1 MKKWNKETLLR
12 TSVLA
17 GFVAAGAATAPA
29 IAQED
34 EGAAQR
40 DTIQVTGSRI
50 ARADFTSNS
59 PIATVDAA
67 QFELTGTVNV
77 ESLMNT
83 LPQTIPGFDRTSN
96 NPGNGTATVDLRGL
110 GSTRTLVLVD
120 GARLVP
126 SNTAGTVDLNN
137 IPPALIERV
146 EVVTG
151 GASAVYGSDAIA
163 GVVNF
168 IMRRDFEGVDARA
181 GYQFTQSGDADIY
194 SLSLTLGS
202 NTSDGRGNAT
212 LHLGW
217 NQRQALFH
225 GDREFSE
232 IALLEDGAGGT
243 FAGGS
248 PLAAPGVLVSGNFI
262 GTDASPNGLVI
273 FNDDGTIRPFVA
285 AGEPNDFY
293 NYAPTNFLQLPQDR
307 FQSFASARYEVNRHL
322 EVYGNAYF
330 TLSRVDQQLAHTPF
344 LQVLQFTLDG
354 NPFIAPSAQQA
365 ISDAVGDG
373 VDTNGNGI
381 DDTATVQIRR
391 RQLETG
397 PRQSLDSRF
406 MFQFEAGVR
415 GELFGNWTY
424 DASYVEGRLT
434 NSAEQVGNNSRA
446 RLQQGLLLDLTDPA
460 NPRCQ
465 DTSGGCVPVNIFGEN
480 KMSAEAAEFVSVR
493 VNSAFERHQRVL
505 AANIAGDTAGGFEL
519 PGGPIG
525 LAFGIEY
532 QEQFADFRPSDAL
545 ARGDILG
552 FNASAP
558 QGGSYDALGIYG
570 EFYAPILQGHQFAEI
585 LAIEGAVRQTN
596 YSTVGDVT
604 AWKIAGEWAPIP
616 DVRFRASYNTAVRAP
631 SIGELF
637 APQNEGFPSAQ
648 DPCSAAGGA
657 DPADNTSF
665 LFNTCVATGVAPG
678 NFGSPALNAPA
689 GQVRGIFGGNPN
701 LQEEE
706 AETFTFGVIFTP
718 QMVPGLTVAVD
729 YFDIEITNRIASF
742 GGGVANV
749 LNTCYGDQTLGGAGS
764 AFCDIVNRRPDGTIE
779 NVLILSQNIA
789 ESQLRGIDVAA
800 DYSIDTDFG
809 LFSFAYN
816 GTYTER
822 NSIVPFPGAN
832 TIECA
837 NAFGQVCGTPDP
849 RYRHRATLGWSHFGN
864 LNAQLAW
871 RYVGSSKDDQ
881 NDPTAFAVTRIGAH
895 NYFDGSVS
903 WDLTD
908 NYNLTFGINNI
919 LDESPPILGENAEQA
934 NTFPSMYDVFGRTFH
949 IAARARF

>member
-1 MKKWNKETLLR
+1 MQTKQIKAWAMASTLL
-12 TSVLA
+12 A
-17 GFVAAGAATAPA
+17 GLGAAAPA
-29 IAQED
+29 LAQE
-34 EGAAQR
+34 EEAVETR
-40 DTIQVTGSRI
+40 DTVVVTGSRI
-50 ARADFTSNS
+50 ARADFVSNS
-59 PIATVDAA
+59 PITTVDAA
-67 QFELTGTVNV
+67 QFELTGTINV
-77 ESLMNT
+77 ENMMNT
-83 LPQTIPGFDRTSN
+83 LPQTVPGFDRTSN

-168 IMRRDFEGVDARA
+168 IMKRDFEGVDARA
-181 GYQFTQSGDADIY
+181 GYQFTQDGDSDVY
-194 SLSLTLGS
+194 SLGLTFGT
-202 NTSDGRGNAT
+202 NMDNGRGNAV
-212 LHLGW
+212 LHLAW
-217 NQRQALFH
+217 NQRQALMH

-232 IALLEDGAGGT
+232 VALLEDGAGGL
-243 FAGGS
+243 FPGGS
-248 PLAAPGVLVSGNFI
+248 SLAAPGVLVSGNFI
-262 GTDASPNGLVI
+262 GTGASPNGLVI

-285 AGEPNDFY
+285 SGEPNDFY

-307 FQSFASARYEVNRHL
+307 FQSYASARYEVNRHV

-330 TLSRVDQQLAHTPF
+330 TLSRVDQQLADTPF

-354 NPFIAPSAQQA
+354 NPFIAPSAQQS

-373 VDTNGNGI
+373 VDTSGNGI

-415 GELFGNWTY
+415 GDLLGNWRY

-446 RLQQGLLLDLTDPA
+446 RLQQGLLLDLTDPT
-460 NPRCQ
+460 NPQCQ
-465 DTSGGCVPVNIFGEN
+465 DPSGGCVPVNIFGEN
-480 KMSAEAAEFVSVR
+480 KMSADAATFVSVR

-505 AANIAGDTAGGFEL
+505 AFNIMGDTSGAFEL

-525 LAFGIEY
+525 AAFGMEY

-570 EFYAPILQGHQFAEI
+570 EFYAPILSGHEFAEI
-585 LAIEGAVRQTN
+585 LAIEGAIRQTN
-596 YSTVGDVT
+596 YSTVGNT
-604 AWKIAGEWAPIP
+604 LTWKIGGEWAPIP
-616 DVRFRASYNTAVRAP
+616 DIRFRTSFNTAIRAP
-631 SIGELF
+631 SVGELF

-657 DPADNTSF
+657 DPTDNTSF
-665 LFNTCVATGVAPG
+665 LFNTCMATGVAPG
-678 NFGSPALNAPA
+678 DFGSPALNAPA
-689 GQVRGIFGGNPN
+689 GQIRGIFGGNPN
-701 LQEEE
+701 LAEEE
-706 AETFTFGVIFTP
+706 AETFTIGAVITP
-718 QMVPGLTVAVD
+718 QAIPNLSVSID
-729 YFDIEITNRIASF
+729 YFDIQMENRIAGF

-749 LNTCYGDQTLGGAGS
+749 LNNCYTNTTLGGGGS

-789 ESQLRGIDVAA
+789 ESALRGIDLAVA
-800 DYSIDTDFG
+800 YSVDTDFG
-809 LFSFAYN
+809 LFNLNYV
-816 GTYTER
+816 GTYTQE
-822 NSIVPFPGAN
+822 NSIVPFPGAD

-849 RYRHRATLGWSHFGN
+849 RYRHRATLGWSNFGN
-864 LNAQLAW
+864 VQTNLVW
-871 RYVGSSKDDQ
+871 RYIGSSSDDQ
-881 NDPTAFAVTRIGAH
+881 NDPTAFAVTQIGSK

-919 LDESPPILGENAEQA
+919 LNESPPILGENAQQA
-934 NTFPSMYDVFGRTFH
+934 NTFPNMYDVFGRTFH